1 MAKLDLD
8 RDRIEK
14 LVREAVH
21 DSDQE
26 HDKEFENS
34 FDSFE
39 KWLYYTIAIETTKL
53 RNQILLEH
61 IDELR
66 KLMLRRV

>member
-1 MAKLDLD
+1 MAKIDLD
-8 RDRIEK
+8 KDRIEK

-34 FDSFE
+34 FE
-39 KWLYYTIAIETTKL
+39 TWLYYTIAIEVNKL
-53 RNQILLEH
+53 KNQILREH
-61 IDELR
+61 IDEMR
-66 KLMLRRV
+66 KLIL

>member
-1 MAKLDLD
+1 MANIDLN

-34 FDSFE
+34 FE
-39 KWLYYTIAIETTKL
+39 EWLYYTIAIETTRLK
-53 RNQILLEH
+53 NQILREH
-61 IDELR
+61 IDEMR
-66 KLMLRRV
+66 KLIL

>member
-1 MAKLDLD
+1 MAKIDLD

-26 HDKEFENS
+26 HDKEFEN
-34 FDSFE
+34 SFE

-66 KLMLRRV
+66 KLMLQRV